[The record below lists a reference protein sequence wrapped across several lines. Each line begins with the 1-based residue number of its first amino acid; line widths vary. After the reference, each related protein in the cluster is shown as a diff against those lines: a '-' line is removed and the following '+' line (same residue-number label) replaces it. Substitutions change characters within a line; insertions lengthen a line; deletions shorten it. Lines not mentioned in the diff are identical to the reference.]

1 MSNVRIKQLSIRMRG
16 VSASDARRAIANLA
30 PALQRAL
37 ARSDAPIVGRPSV
50 SVSVPRKPGALADRI
65 AAPLAAALR
74 GGRTR

>member
-1 MSNVRIKQLSIRMRG
+1 MSKVKLQQLSIRMRG
-16 VSASDARRAIANLA
+16 VSPRDARRAIASLA

-37 ARSDAPIVGRPSV
+37 ARSDAPIAERERLDVR
-50 SVSVPRKPGALADRI
+50 VPRGPGVLADRI